1 MGTEL
6 KLDLGTLYAFLMVLA
21 RISGAFIFV
30 PLPGIKAGPE
40 PARAA
45 MAVGMTFVLFASW
58 PHVDASHVNI
68 ALLIGWIIAE
78 AGIGVA
84 VGLATAFLM
93 EGFQMGAQMVSLQAG
108 YSFAT
113 TVDPTSG
120 ADSGVLLTVA
130 QLTAGLLFFATG
142 LDRQILLIFGHS
154 LTAHPPGQLA
164 MSPALVDAIV
174 KTGSTIFVTGIRLM
188 LPLSGLLI
196 MVEISLALLARLNS
210 QLQLMML
217 AFPIKMMM
225 SLALLAWLVMIFPK
239 VFAQQSGK
247 ILQLIHA
254 ILS

>member
-1 MGTEL
+1 MGTTL
-6 KLDLGTLYAFLMVLA
+6 QLDIGTVYAFLMVLA
-21 RISGAFIFV
+21 RISGAFVFV

-45 MAVGMTFVLFASW
+45 LAIGMTFVLFSSW
-58 PHVDASHVNI
+58 PKVDAEHMNI
-68 ALLIGWIIAE
+68 ALLLGYVIAE

-113 TVDPTSG
+113 TIDPTSG

-142 LDRQILLIFGHS
+142 LDRQVLLIFGHS
-154 LTAHPPGQLA
+154 LTAHPPGQLTI
-164 MSPALVDAIV
+164 SPALVDALI
-174 KTGSTIFVTGIRLM
+174 KTGSSIFVTGLRLM

-217 AFPIKMMM
+217 AFPIKMML
-225 SLALLAWLVMIFPK
+225 SLALLAWLVLIFPK
-239 VFAQQSGK
+239 VFTQQAGS

-254 ILS
+254 LLN

>member
-1 MGTEL
+1 MGTVL
-6 KLDLGTLYAFLMVLA
+6 HLDLGTLYAFLMVLA

-45 MAVGMTFVLFASW
+45 MAIGMTFVLFSSW

-68 ALLIGWIIAE
+68 ALLMGWLVAE

-84 VGLATAFLM
+84 VGLATSFLM
-93 EGFQMGAQMVSLQAG
+93 EGFQLGAQMISIQAG

-113 TVDPTSG
+113 TIDPTSG
-120 ADSGVLLTVA
+120 ADSGVLLTIA
-130 QLTAGLLFFATG
+130 QLTAGLLFFAVG
-142 LDRQILLIFGHS
+142 LDRQILLIFGNS
-154 LTAHPPGQLA
+154 LTAHPPGQLM
-164 MSPALVDAIV
+164 MSHALVDALI
-174 KTGSTIFVTGIRLM
+174 KTGSSIFVTGLRLM

-196 MVEISLALLARLNS
+196 MVEIALALLSRLNM
-210 QLQLMML
+210 QLHLMML
-217 AFPIKMMM
+217 AFPIKMML

-239 VFAQQSGK
+239 VFTQQSGK